1 MPSDEMPWT
10 LSYRLE
16 RDHLTARM
24 ILEREGEN
32 NTEALRALQELTPAY
47 TLARRLG
54 VHYYDDLPTTW
65 SELAAWMTWARDAC
79 ERRGL

>member
-1 MPSDEMPWT
+1 MPSDEMLWT

-24 ILEREGEN
+24 ILAREGED
-32 NTEALRALQELTPAY
+32 NTEVLRALEELTPAY
-47 TLARRLG
+47 TLAKRLG
-54 VHYYDDLPTTW
+54 VNHNDDLPTTW
-65 SELAAWMTWARDAC
+65 SELAAWMAWARDAC